1 MIDGREKKMDKEL
14 NVGLYNY
21 KILDVESI
29 NRIYKRIEDTISI
42 SNVYPYFEN
51 TTNFLKIDERKAFE
65 RLLGDYDISYID
77 IIVFKNIL
85 ALGKSETIQVNFL
98 KLLLEK
104 NIHFIFLDENIDS
117 RDESGKLFIE
127 MKIIML
133 QSYLE
138 ELRKTLESRKKF
150 KNKNK
155 K

>member
-1 MIDGREKKMDKEL
+1 MDKDL
-14 NVGLYNY
+14 KVGLYNY

-51 TTNFLKIDERKAFE
+51 STNFLKIDERKTFE
-65 RLLGDYDISYID
+65 RLLRDYDISYID
-77 IIVFKNIL
+77 IIVFENIF
-85 ALGKSETIQVNFL
+85 ALGKSETIQVNLL
-98 KLLLEK
+98 KLLQEK

-117 RDESGKLFIE
+117 REESGKLFID

-138 ELRKTLESRKKF
+138 ELRKILESRKNF

>member
-1 MIDGREKKMDKEL
+1 MDKEL
-14 NVGLYNY
+14 KVGLYNY

-51 TTNFLKIDERKAFE
+51 STNFLKIDERKTFE
-65 RLLGDYDISYID
+65 RLLRDYDISYID
-77 IIVFKNIL
+77 IIVFENIF
-85 ALGKSETIQVNFL
+85 ALGKSETIQVNLL
-98 KLLLEK
+98 KLLQEK

-117 RDESGKLFIE
+117 REESGKLFIE

-138 ELRKTLESRKKF
+138 ELRKILESRKNF
-150 KNKNK
+150 KNKHK

>member
-1 MIDGREKKMDKEL
+1 MDKEL

-29 NRIYKRIEDTISI
+29 NSIYKRIEDTISI

-150 KNKNK
+150 KNQNK

>member
-1 MIDGREKKMDKEL
+1 MDKEL

-29 NRIYKRIEDTISI
+29 NSIYKRIEDTISI

-104 NIHFIFLDENIDS
+104 NIHFIFLDKNIDS

-150 KNKNK
+150 KNQNK

>member
-1 MIDGREKKMDKEL
+1 MDKEL
-14 NVGLYNY
+14 RVGLYNY

-77 IIVFKNIL
+77 IILFKNIF
-85 ALGKSETIQVNFL
+85 ALGKSETIQVNLL

-104 NIHFIFLDENIDS
+104 NIHFIFLDEKIDS

-127 MKIIML
+127 MKIIIL

-150 KNKNK
+150 KNQNK

>member
-1 MIDGREKKMDKEL
+1 MDKEL

-29 NRIYKRIEDTISI
+29 NSIYKRIEDTISI

-77 IIVFKNIL
+77 MIVFKNIL
-85 ALGKSETIQVNFL
+85 ALGKSETIQVNFFFF
-98 KLLLEK
+98 LLEK

-150 KNKNK
+150 KNQNK

>member
-1 MIDGREKKMDKEL
+1 MDKDL
-14 NVGLYNY
+14 KVGLYNY

-51 TTNFLKIDERKAFE
+51 STNFLKIDERKTFE
-65 RLLGDYDISYID
+65 RLLRDYDISYID
-77 IIVFKNIL
+77 IIVFENIF
-85 ALGKSETIQVNFL
+85 ALGKSETIQVNLL
-98 KLLLEK
+98 KLLQEK

-117 RDESGKLFIE
+117 REESGKLFIE

-138 ELRKTLESRKKF
+138 ELRKILESRKNF

>member
-1 MIDGREKKMDKEL
+1 MDKEL
-14 NVGLYNY
+14 RVGLYNY

-85 ALGKSETIQVNFL
+85 ALGKSETIQVNLL
-98 KLLLEK
+98 KILLEK
-104 NIHFIFLDENIDS
+104 NIHFIFLDEKIDS
-117 RDESGKLFIE
+117 REESGKLFIE

-138 ELRKTLESRKKF
+138 ELRKTLESRKNF

>member
-1 MIDGREKKMDKEL
+1 MDKEL

-29 NRIYKRIEDTISI
+29 NSIYKRIEDTISI

-77 IIVFKNIL
+77 MIVFKNIL

-150 KNKNK
+150 KNQNK

>member
-1 MIDGREKKMDKEL
+1 MDKEL
-14 NVGLYNY
+14 KVGLYNY

-29 NRIYKRIEDTISI
+29 NRIYKKIEDTISI

-51 TTNFLKIDERKAFE
+51 STNFLKIDERKTFE
-65 RLLGDYDISYID
+65 RLLRDYDISYID
-77 IIVFKNIL
+77 IIVFENIF
-85 ALGKSETIQVNFL
+85 ALGKSETIQVNLL
-98 KLLLEK
+98 KLLQEK

-117 RDESGKLFIE
+117 REESGKLFIE

-138 ELRKTLESRKKF
+138 ELRKILESRKNF